1 MLLHVVW
8 IVVALE
14 LSEAKRRKTRPDHIE
29 TLLGRNHSRPGIEI
43 TINKTFTESTVI
55 AGQFN
60 VFYAVLDQSAALDL
74 HRVNCEIRNT
84 SVLGEDLH
92 LLHVTASNGRG
103 SITFSIPELTSNG
116 TRLYE
121 AARVIHPLEISD
133 FVGVKKQVLSIT
145 VVSRAKVEVSF
156 RIRATAYE
164 RSQYDVRLPLPAPS
178 EKMLGNQHAGY
189 VLPRSHRL
197 NTTGLEIV
205 RVVITSNDDLCGQL
219 LLTKDGGNPYIRNF
233 DHTIG
238 NEMGLRNME
247 FTRRLDLILERGKVP
262 EVLLMFVFVY
272 ADDDRCVPGAVP
284 RTPNKLKVFNITWFA
299 ENRVSLV
306 LPISAT
312 VLFYLLPIV
321 CAVAYAAITDLGNL
335 QPQITER
342 EPIEQIEGSDQEQLP
357 HIQYQAG
364 YLSDV
369 SAVEG
374 GGFMERLFDPDVV
387 PLIGSCD
394 DVRSEVSGVLT
405 PSTSSPVTV
414 PRFKDAATN
423 SEDSEWSWTSAQF
436 ALVLLPIMSLVFTLP
451 SFAPSWSD
459 NNCYHN
465 YACSQPY
472 WIFASFN
479 NIFSNIGYILC
490 SVVFLIF
497 TKLRKKKASTN
508 RGVHNNYGLDICMGL
523 TLLCEAFA
531 SAIYHICP
539 NAVTYNLDTPFIEVL
554 CILIVLKL
562 YGNRRH
568 TISARSANLAAV
580 FIILL
585 DSFITMTARCPIV
598 HSVVVF
604 VVPLM
609 VLMGARKVSGSVISN
624 GSQNPEQRMST
635 PRLAFIGSAIVNI
648 LMSVASI
655 LAVQSVQPNQIV
667 TVVCLINAALYFLY
681 YIVMKMS
688 ALEPW
693 CKFSRICAA
702 TALLLWTLAFY
713 FFFKEETNW
722 ALTPAQS
729 RVHNR
734 PCVLLSFFDF
744 HDLWHITSSL
754 ASLVSLLA
762 VSTLDD
768 AVSARP
774 TEYITVF

>member
-29 TLLGRNHSRPGIEI
+29 TLLGRNHSLPGIEI

-60 VFYAVLDQSAALDL
+60 VFYAVLDQSAAGLDSL
-74 HRVNCEIRNT
+74 VGGI
-84 SVLGEDLH
+84 GY
-92 LLHVTASNGRG
+92 ASGKQ
-103 SITFSIPELTSNG
+103 P
-116 TRLYE
+116 
-121 AARVIHPLEISD
+121 AR
-133 FVGVKKQVLSIT
+133 
-145 VVSRAKVEVSF
+145 
-156 RIRATAYE
+156 
-164 RSQYDVRLPLPAPS
+164 
-178 EKMLGNQHAGY
+178 
-189 VLPRSHRL
+189 
-197 NTTGLEIV
+197 LEIV

-335 QPQITER
+335 QQQITER
-342 EPIEQIEGSDQEQLP
+342 EPIDQIEGSEQEQLP

-369 SAVEG
+369 SAVDG

-387 PLIGSCD
+387 PLI
-394 DVRSEVSGVLT
+394 EVSGVLT

-436 ALVLLPIMSLVFTLP
+436 AL
-451 SFAPSWSD
+451 
-459 NNCYHN
+459 
-465 YACSQPY
+465 
-472 WIFASFN
+472 
-479 NIFSNIGYILC
+479 
-490 SVVFLIF
+490 
-497 TKLRKKKASTN
+497 TN

-681 YIVMKMS
+681 YIVMKVKNCPIS
-688 ALEPW
+688 PIFLF
-693 CKFSRICAA
+693 CGKSIG
-702 TALLLWTLAFY
+702 
-713 FFFKEETNW
+713 
-722 ALTPAQS
+722 
-729 RVHNR
+729 V
-734 PCVLLSFFDF
+734 
-744 HDLWHITSSL
+744 
-754 ASLVSLLA
+754 
-762 VSTLDD
+762 
-768 AVSARP
+768 
-774 TEYITVF
+774 